1 MAAMNSDPRY
11 VRVRSRLTEAA
22 LRLVLQK
29 PPDTITVSELARE
42 AGISRTTF
50 YQHGDTPAQFVA
62 DVVVDI
68 MQPYLDELV
77 AAIAQASDDYLVR
90 WREIGVRMLGAL
102 KENSDVVRRIFLAD
116 HQSVVLGHISVRL
129 TQSFEAYVEEFE
141 ARLSGEEISKLW
153 KEMAI
158 AQQVYN
164 LMAVIVAWLRTDMSE
179 SPEAVVNTYL
189 TLAPPWQLARFE
201 EGGTLSLKRSR
212 AISDIVADSYR
223 RKSEGA
229 GLS

>member
-29 PPDTITVSELARE
+29 PADTITVSRLARE

-77 AAIAQASDDYLVR
+77 RAIAPPPLTIWCAGGKLACVCWCAQAEQRRRSANF
-90 WREIGVRMLGAL
+90 LGGSPVG
-102 KENSDVVRRIFLAD
+102 E
-116 HQSVVLGHISVRL
+116 VLGHISVRL
-129 TQSFEAYVEEFE
+129 TQTFEAYVGSLT
-141 ARLSGEEISKLW
+141 RLAGEEMSKL
-153 KEMAI
+153 
-158 AQQVYN
+158 
-164 LMAVIVAWLRTDMSE
+164 
-179 SPEAVVNTYL
+179 
-189 TLAPPWQLARFE
+189 
-201 EGGTLSLKRSR
+201 
-212 AISDIVADSYR
+212 
-223 RKSEGA
+223 
-229 GLS
+229 